1 MIVDGLTS
9 YGRLLRLQLE
19 PYSLTSQ
26 GPEERKYFKTTRAGD
41 IRNTEIE
48 KVIPID
54 LRTYYRLGEFPEERF
69 QKSRRATASGR
80 ATIRRAP
87 RQAKER
93 LKAIHRID
101 WLNRTDA
108 SDRREL
114 TEDRRQ
120 QLIPRRELLSKRS
133 SKKRASWTSKKESL
147 PKQWIRGHSSF
158 LNRKSHSIGLKK
170 PLSIV
175 I

>member
-41 IRNTEIE
+41 GDIRNTEIE
-48 KVIPID
+48 KVMPID

-69 QKSRRATASGR
+69 KKSRRATASGR
-80 ATIRRAP
+80 ATIRRARAP

-101 WLNRTDA
+101 
-108 SDRREL
+108 
-114 TEDRRQ
+114 
-120 QLIPRRELLSKRS
+120 
-133 SKKRASWTSKKESL
+133 
-147 PKQWIRGHSSF
+147 
-158 LNRKSHSIGLKK
+158 
-170 PLSIV
+170 
-175 I
+175 